1 MRWLRCVLLL
11 VLASALA
18 APPTPT
24 SSRRIRERDLQ
35 SIRDRELANRQGARQ
50 LKASADNDNNIID
63 DDTDLADDDEG
74 AAVEGAQMNADDQPA
89 AGKVDGDFE
98 HDSDGTK
105 GNRTQEGN
113 RDHDDDALYDDSDD
127 SDDNEGI

>member
-89 AGKVDGDFE
+89 AGEVDGDL